1 MQFAIA
7 DAPYESGSLVATL
20 PDHVIICLPI
30 LSFCSEIMR
39 KRITA
44 LLICL
49 TSVNTA
55 CSTQPEVA
63 DEPDMAIVWVRD
75 AAEYRAISL
84 QAYRA
89 ATLALPGMI
98 ADTGWSALP
107 DQKDAHDLPPAVI
120 FDIDET
126 ALTNPYFQ
134 QSFEAPFTD
143 KKLNDWSMQH
153 KATPVPG
160 ATDFVSFARQ
170 SGVEIFFATN
180 RPCVADTDTNDP
192 CPQKSVVIQDLVE
205 AGLPAN
211 ESNVSLSAER
221 EYWGK
226 EKEIRRDWIAESYR
240 VIMLFGDDLSDFIPC
255 VRQRNVAPCSAEPA
269 TKTSRETLLEK
280 YDVYWGAGWYV
291 LPNPMHGS
299 WTSFR

>member
-1 MQFAIA
+1 MK
-7 DAPYESGSLVATL
+7 T
-20 PDHVIICLPI
+20 
-30 LSFCSEIMR
+30 
-39 KRITA
+39 KITA
-44 LLICL
+44 LLVCL
-49 TSVNTA
+49 TSVITA

-75 AAEYRAISL
+75 AAEYRAVSR

-98 ADTGWSALP
+98 ADTDWSALP
-107 DQKDAHDLPPAVI
+107 DQKNARDLPPAVI

-126 ALTNPYFQ
+126 VLTNPYFQ
-134 QSFEAPFTD
+134 QSFEPPFTD

-153 KATPVPG
+153 DATPVPG
-160 ATDFVSFARQ
+160 VTDFVALASQ

-180 RPCVADTDTNDP
+180 RPCVANDGTDNP
-192 CPQKSVVIQDLVE
+192 CPQKAVVIQDLIE
-205 AGLPAN
+205 AALPAT
-211 ESNVSLSAER
+211 ESNVSLSGER
-221 EYWGK
+221 ENWGK
-226 EKEIRRDWIAESYR
+226 EKKIRRDWIAEKYR

-255 VRQRNVAPCSAEPA
+255 VRRRNVARCSEVPA
-269 TKTSRETLLEK
+269 TKSSREALLEQ
-280 YDVYWGAGWYV
+280 YDAYWGAGWYV

>member
-1 MQFAIA
+1 MTIRNIAI
-7 DAPYESGSLVATL
+7 
-20 PDHVIICLPI
+20 
-30 LSFCSEIMR
+30 
-39 KRITA
+39 
-44 LLICL
+44 LICL
-49 TSVNTA
+49 TGVIAA
-55 CSTQPEVA
+55 CATQSEVT

-75 AAEYRAISL
+75 AAEYRAVSR

-120 FDIDET
+120 FDVDET

-153 KATPVPG
+153 NATPVPG
-160 ATDFVSFARQ
+160 VTDFVTLARQ
-170 SGVEIFFATN
+170 SGVEVFFATN
-180 RPCVADTDTNDP
+180 RPCVADARESDP

-205 AGLPAN
+205 AGLPAT
-211 ESNVSLSAER
+211 EDNVSLSGER
-221 EYWGK
+221 ENWGK
-226 EKEIRRDWIAESYR
+226 EKKIRRDWVAEKYR

-255 VRQRNVAPCSAEPA
+255 VRRRNVAPCSAEPA
-269 TKTSRETLLEK
+269 SKSSRETLLEQ
-280 YDVYWGAGWYV
+280 YDAYWGAGWYV

-299 WTSFR
+299 WTSFK

>member
-7 DAPYESGSLVATL
+7 DAPYEIVRLVATL

-30 LSFCSEIMR
+30 LLFCSETMR
-39 KRITA
+39 ISITA
-44 LLICL
+44 LLVCL
-49 TSVNTA
+49 TSVITA
-55 CSTQPEVA
+55 CSTPPEVA
-63 DEPDMAIVWVRD
+63 DQPNMAIVWVRD
-75 AAEYRAISL
+75 AAEYRAVSL

-98 ADTGWSALP
+98 ADTSWSALP
-107 DQKDAHDLPPAVI
+107 DQKDASDLPPAVI
-120 FDIDET
+120 FDVDET

-134 QSFEAPFTD
+134 QSFAAPFTD
-143 KKLNDWSMQH
+143 KKLNDWSIQH
-153 KATPVPG
+153 NATPVPG
-160 ATDFVSFARQ
+160 VTDFVALARR
-170 SGVEIFFATN
+170 SGVKIFFATN
-180 RPCVADTDTNDP
+180 RPCVASTDTNDP
-192 CPQKSVVIQDLVE
+192 CPQKSVVIQDLIE

-211 ESNVSLSAER
+211 ESNVSLSGEQ
-221 EYWGK
+221 EHWGK
-226 EKEIRRDWIAESYR
+226 EKKIRRDWIGEKYR

-269 TKTSRETLLEK
+269 TKSSRDALLEQ
-280 YDVYWGAGWYV
+280 YDTYWGAGWYV